1 MAKRKPAQ
9 EDDFGFVPS
18 EDIPF
23 TPEEEMAASQKMGS
37 AAIPTMKSK
46 EEDFGFVPYAPEFLD
61 DEGTPVTLE
70 EIGQTAKDVITTA
83 PQGVTTWA
91 DEIQAMA
98 QAGGKKMLG
107 AEEPFMDIYQQDVS
121 QLREDIGAARER
133 SPWATT
139 IGEAGVGIGSAL
151 LPGALAA
158 KGVGGLGALAAN
170 TAAAGRFSG
179 IGGMALRGGVEGMGA
194 AESMDPYE
202 LAVYGG
208 GGAVLGGAGGLA
220 TKGIKAITTQSPER
234 IRAGVLGAK
243 TSQFQEIGIKEREAL
258 AKELNQ
264 MGLFQ
269 KTKAQ
274 FDVSQG
280 KWVSKGSAL
289 ENIEA
294 PTRDKLLT
302 RVNDAFKATQDEKKK
317 IFAREF
323 AKPVINPQG
332 IVRNLNVVAEEW
344 ANKRSGIEPRLDIA
358 KKEIQQIFDDLT
370 YKVNKSPNKILTIE
384 MLEEAK
390 QRLDQDVKKIG
401 KDPLLSKVED
411 MSDLYNDIY
420 KSINKSLQFEIPDPA
435 YEKMNTIQS
444 KLYTAKTDLKK
455 AIASESPKFS
465 PTDLGTWFQ
474 SPESQLDIA
483 RAAEV
488 MNMPGLRQMKTPL
501 RVGTSELPYAAL
513 RFIDPSIPMPSDQGP
528 YRAPQSIGFSPKDI
542 INFKIPRSTQ
552 AIMENKDMVLAKLVQ
567 QGADPAI
574 VDAITEGLN
583 GTGKEVSKAIPFII
597 NQMPLLFEDSKY
609 NVFDGKFLDP
619 NDRAKA
625 ADDIS
630 KRDDLNSIQRAKMI
644 NKINRTGEMPE
655 GL

>member
-23 TPEEEMAASQKMGS
+23 TPEEQMAAGKKMGA

-61 DEGTPVTLE
+61 QEGTPVTLE

-98 QAGGKKMLG
+98 QAGGKKILG
-107 AEEPFMDIYQQDVS
+107 AEEPLMDIYGQDVS
-121 QLREDIGAARER
+121 QLRQDIGAARER

-158 KGVGGLGALAAN
+158 KGIGGLGALAAN

-202 LAVYGG
+202 MGTYG
-208 GGAVLGGAGGLA
+208 LGGAALGTAGALA

-243 TSQFQEIGIKEREAL
+243 TSQFQEIGSKEREAL
-258 AKELNQ
+258 AKELHD

-269 KTKAQ
+269 KTKAE
-274 FDVSQG
+274 FDTSKG
-280 KWVSKGSAL
+280 KWIPKGSAL
-289 ENIEA
+289 ENIEL
-294 PTRDKLLT
+294 PTRDKLLN
-302 RVNDAFKATQDEKKK
+302 RVKDAFESTQEQKKK

-323 AKPVINPQG
+323 AKPVINPEG
-332 IVRNLNVVAEEW
+332 IAKNLDNIAEEW
-344 ANKRSGIEPRLDIA
+344 ANRRSGIEPRLEIA
-358 KKEIQQIFDDLT
+358 NKEIKQIFDDLN
-370 YKVNKSPNKILTIE
+370 YKVRKSKDKILTIE

-390 QRLDQDVKKIG
+390 QRLDEDVRKIG
-401 KDPLLSKVED
+401 KDPLLNKVED
-411 MSDLYNDIY
+411 MSDLYIDIY
-420 KSINKSLQFEIPDPA
+420 KTINESLQFEIPDPA
-435 YEKMNTIQS
+435 YAKLNSIQS

-465 PTDLGTWFQ
+465 PTNLDTWFQ

-488 MNMPGLRQMKTPL
+488 MNMPGLKQIKTPL
-501 RVGTSELPYAAL
+501 RTATSELPYAAL

-542 INFKIPRSTQ
+542 INFKIPRNTQ

-567 QGADPAI
+567 QGADPAM

-630 KRDDLNSIQRAKMI
+630 RRDDLNSIERARMI
-644 NKINRTGEMPE
+644 NKINKSGEVPE

>member
-1 MAKRKPAQ
+1 MAKRNPAQ
-9 EDDFGFVPS
+9 EEDFGFIPS

-23 TPEEEMAASQKMGS
+23 TPEEEMAAGQKMG
-37 AAIPTMKSK
+37 AAATPTMKSK

-61 DEGTPVTLE
+61 QEGTPVTLE

-83 PQGVTTWA
+83 PQGITTWA

-98 QAGGKKMLG
+98 QAGGKKVLG
-107 AEEPFMDIYQQDVS
+107 AEEPFMDIYGQDVS
-121 QLREDIGAARER
+121 QLRQDIGAARER
-133 SPWATT
+133 SPWATS
-139 IGEAGVGIGSAL
+139 IGEAGVGIGTAL

-158 KGVGGLGALAAN
+158 KGIGGMAALAN
-170 TAAAGRFSG
+170 TAAAGRFGG

-202 LAVYGG
+202 MGIYGA
-208 GGAVLGGAGGLA
+208 GGAALGTAGGLA

-243 TSQFQEIGIKEREAL
+243 TSQFQEIGGKEREAL
-258 AKELNQ
+258 AKELNE

-274 FDVSQG
+274 FDVGQG

-302 RVNDAFKATQDEKKK
+302 RVDDAFKSTQNEKKK

-332 IVRNLNVVAEEW
+332 IVRNLNIVGEEW
-344 ANKRSGIEPRLDIA
+344 ANKRSGIQPRLDIA
-358 KKEIQQIFDDLT
+358 QKEIQQIFDDLT

-390 QRLDQDVKKIG
+390 QRLDEDVRKIG
-401 KDPLLSKVED
+401 KDPLLNKVED
-411 MSDLYNDIY
+411 MSDLYSSIY
-420 KSINKSLQFEIPDPA
+420 KTINESLQFEIPDPA
-435 YEKMNTIQS
+435 YKKLNSIQS

-465 PTDLGTWFQ
+465 PTNIDTWFQ

-488 MNMPGLRQMKTPL
+488 MNMPGLKQMKTPL
-501 RVGTSELPYAAL
+501 RTGTSELPFAAL
-513 RFIDPSIPMPSDQGP
+513 RFIDPSIPMPSEQGP

-542 INFKIPRSTQ
+542 INFKIPRNTQ

-567 QGADPAI
+567 QGADPAM

-597 NQMPLLFEDSKY
+597 NQMPLLFEDTKY

-644 NKINRTGEMPE
+644 NKINKTGEMPE

>member
-23 TPEEEMAASQKMGS
+23 TPEEEMAAGQKMGS
-37 AAIPTMKSK
+37 ASIPTMKSK
-46 EEDFGFVPYAPEFLD
+46 EEDFGFVPYAPEFLEE
-61 DEGTPVTLE
+61 EGTPVTLE
-70 EIGQTAKDVITTA
+70 EISQTAKDIITTA

-98 QAGGKKMLG
+98 QAGGKKVLG
-107 AEEPFMDIYQQDVS
+107 AEEPFMDIYEQDVS

-139 IGEAGVGIGSAL
+139 LGEAGVGIGTAL
-151 LPGALAA
+151 IPGALTA
-158 KGVGGLGALAAN
+158 KGIGGLGKLAAS
-170 TAAAGRFSG
+170 TAAAGKFGG

-194 AESMDPYE
+194 AETMDPYE
-202 LAVYGG
+202 LTVYGG
-208 GGAVLGGAGGLA
+208 GGAIMGGLGGVASEA
-220 TKGIKAITTQSPER
+220 AKTITTQAPER

-243 TSQFQEIGIKEREAL
+243 TSQFKEIGIKEREKI
-258 AKELNQ
+258 AKEMNN

-269 KTKAQ
+269 KTKSA
-274 FDVSQG
+274 FNSKTL
-280 KWVSKGSAL
+280 KWESKGSAL
-289 ENIEA
+289 ENIELPA
-294 PTRDKLLT
+294 REKLLARIDEAFEATEKEKEAILSPIRDRAIGNPTRLMTKLDDSVDKFAGV
-302 RVNDAFKATQDEKKK
+302 RSGGSKREA
-317 IFAREF
+317 FARERLGDII
-323 AKPVINPQG
+323 ADMQRDINKTP
-332 IVRNLNVVAEEW
+332 
-344 ANKRSGIEPRLDIA
+344 NKQITIDILEKA
-358 KKEIQQIFDDLT
+358 KK
-370 YKVNKSPNKILTIE
+370 
-384 MLEEAK
+384 
-390 QRLDQDVKKIG
+390 RLSEDVGSYG
-401 KDPLLSKVED
+401 KDPILGDINDLDQLYKNFY
-411 MSDLYNDIY
+411 SDINDTLRFEVQNKTYNELNDAQQ
-420 KSINKSLQFEIPDPA
+420 KF
-435 YEKMNTIQS
+435 
-444 KLYTAKTDLKK
+444 YTVKGDLKR
-455 AIASESPKFS
+455 AM
-465 PTDLGTWFQ
+465 
-474 SPESQLDIA
+474 
-483 RAAEV
+483 AAEPPLNIV
-488 MNMPGLRQMKTPL
+488 QPKTWVGGPEAQLSMARGAEIMNMPGLKQVKTPL
-501 RVGTSELPYAAL
+501 RVGTSELPFAAL
-513 RFIDPSIPMPSDQGP
+513 RFIDPSIPMPSDKVP
-528 YRAPQSIGFSPKDI
+528 SRSPQSIEFSPKDV

-630 KRDDLNSIQRAKMI
+630 RRDDLNSIERARMI
-644 NKINRTGEMPE
+644 NKINKTGEVPE